1 MNTIDIDN
9 LCSNV
14 NKDNIFSCVLYDLQ
28 NVVGYTNRRL
38 VVWVSCGGC
47 CVGGKSLSQPSKTSS
62 LFSTTDTNTILK
74 IKAKIKARMRQ
85 QVCRARIFKQ
95 RSAFV
100 RSKAS

>member
-74 IKAKIKARMRQ
+74 I
-85 QVCRARIFKQ
+85 
-95 RSAFV
+95 
-100 RSKAS
+100 